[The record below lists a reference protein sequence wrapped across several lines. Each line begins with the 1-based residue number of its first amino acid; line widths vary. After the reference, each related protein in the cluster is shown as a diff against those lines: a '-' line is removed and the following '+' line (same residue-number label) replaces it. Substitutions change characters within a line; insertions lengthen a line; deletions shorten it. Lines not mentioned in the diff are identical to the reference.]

1 MKIAYVFATDMAST
15 YKLATMI
22 LPQLE
27 AGSHGVDVVGM
38 FFFDDNVYALRKGD
52 PIGERL
58 SQIAAERN
66 ILLMLCDQ
74 CALKRNLAVGELHQC
89 GTGEVTPKDV
99 VDGVKVGCIP
109 QLYSALSPAN
119 PAQVNTL

>member
-66 ILLMLCDQ
+66 ILLM
-74 CALKRNLAVGELHQC
+74 
-89 GTGEVTPKDV
+89 
-99 VDGVKVGCIP
+99 
-109 QLYSALSPAN
+109 
-119 PAQVNTL
+119 

>member
-58 SQIAAERN
+58 SQIAAEKN

-89 GTGEVTPKDV
+89 GTGEVTPNDV
-99 VDGVKVGCIP
+99 VEGVQVGCFP

-119 PAQVNTL
+119 PDQVITL